1 MVAAMHIQN
10 ENDRTAFGLRTTE
23 LRNVAIGFAVAIA
36 LIMVAGQI
44 SDSGSASGSVL
55 EDTAD
60 KRFTAG
66 FVSVAATDDTY
77 GIGES
82 ITITV
87 TWDSAVSV
95 TGVPTLA
102 LSNSD
107 TATYF
112 SGSGS
117 TALSFLTTVA
127 EGDSDSTDLSVSS
140 YSGTITADNDNA
152 AAGAASGDLGSVV
165 VDGDTPDITGCTAT
179 DGDYG
184 VGESFAITCTCLL
197 YTSPS
202 PRD

>member
-44 SDSGSASGSVL
+44 SDSGSASGSAL
-55 EDTAD
+55 EDTAE

-66 FVSVAATDDTY
+66 FVSVAAADGTY

-95 TGVPTLA
+95 TGVPTLT

-112 SGSGS
+112 SGTGS

-127 EGDSDSTDLSVSS
+127 EGDTDSSDLKVS
-140 YSGTITADNDNA
+140 
-152 AAGAASGDLGSVV
+152 
-165 VDGDTPDITGCTAT
+165 
-179 DGDYG
+179 
-184 VGESFAITCTCLL
+184 
-197 YTSPS
+197 
-202 PRD
+202 